1 MTDNTNDAGLI
12 TVLVERLNNQRLP
25 RALALKEKV
34 NGGDTL
40 DEFDI
45 SFLETVLNDA
55 NNVKGL
61 VDRHPEYQ
69 ELASKMIGLYH
80 EITAKALENQKASQ

>member
-34 NGGDTL
+34 NGGETL

>member
-34 NGGDTL
+34 NGGETL

-61 VDRHPEYQ
+61 VDRHPEWQ
-69 ELASKMIGLYH
+69 PIAAKMLQLYN
-80 EITAKALENQKASQ
+80 EIAAKALENEQSD

>member
-34 NGGDTL
+34 NGGETL

-45 SFLETVLNDA
+45 SFLDTVLNDA

-61 VDRHPEYQ
+61 VDRHPQYQ